1 MDRSEFITLTS
12 SDNFDITVERGIAE
26 HSLLLKNMLS
36 YLGETSRSHSHS
48 KYWLSGRLLIL
59 IDVGQQKDPREGHR
73 LVWSSTVRR
82 LQHRRRKT
90 LDGKRILSL
99 KKNILMLIKKRFL
112 GYLGGKLS
120 EIEKLLDLGC
130 NAVANMIKG
139 KSVKEIRRIFN
150 IPNDFTPE
158 EEEERSG
165 MQMSG
170 PKSRVACIDRPG
182 HFLAE
187 LFGTVFRYQIG

>member
-36 YLGETSRSHSHS
+36 YLGET
-48 KYWLSGRLLIL
+48 KGAIP
-59 IDVGQQKDPREGHR
+59 IPNVN
-73 LVWSSTVRR
+73 
-82 LQHRRRKT
+82 
-90 LDGKRILSL
+90 KRILEKVIDWCGHQPSDDCSTEEE
-99 KKNILMLIKKRFL
+99 KDSRWKENIEFEKEYFNVDQETLL
-112 GYLGGKLS
+112 GIILAANYL

-158 EEEERSG
+158 EEEEIRR
-165 MQMSG
+165 QNEW
-170 PKSRVACIDRPG
+170 
-182 HFLAE
+182 AE
-187 LFGTVFRYQIG
+187 E